1 MTHPDGDAPIPLTR
15 VPGLNVIPTRRSNTR
30 LHVRTVFRWALTGV
44 RGVRLRTT
52 LVGGQRCTTL
62 ADLHAFF
69 AAVDAAR
76 QSPPG
81 RPPVARPTRP
91 RSTVDADLDRLGHRS
106 G

>member
-1 MTHPDGDAPIPLTR
+1 MTPPDVNAPIPLTR
-15 VPGLNVIPTRRSNTR
+15 VPGLKIIPPRRANSR

-69 AAVDAAR
+69 AAADAAR
-76 QSPPG
+76 VPTRD
-81 RPPVARPTRP
+81 RPPVARPALSK
-91 RSTVDADLDRLGHRS
+91 STVDADLDRLGL
-106 G
+106 

>member
-1 MTHPDGDAPIPLTR
+1 MTTPDAGATIPLTR
-15 VPGLNVIPTRRSNTR
+15 VPGLKIIPPRRANSR
-30 LHVRTVFRWALTGV
+30 LHVRTVFRWALSGV

-76 QSPPG
+76 QSAPV
-81 RPPVARPTRP
+81 RPPVARPAPTR
-91 RSTVDADLDRLGHRS
+91 SAVESDLDRLGL
-106 G
+106 